1 MTLLQLIFLAA
12 AALTL
17 GAAVMVVTTSRLVHA
32 ALWLILALAGVAVL
46 FALLDAP
53 FLAIVQVVVY
63 IGAIAILI
71 IFAAMLTRRVM
82 QESGRQ
88 STRTWWLGLL
98 AALVLFGG
106 LVVLVLQV
114 PGFQAA
120 AGPAPDSQANLIDLG
135 RSLVD
140 VNAFILPFELASV
153 LLLAALIGAMFV
165 ARPEARKPSG
175 SKSGTPGGE
184 A

>member
-1 MTLLQLIFLAA
+1 MTPLQLIFLG
-12 AALTL
+12 L
-17 GAAVMVVTTSRLVHA
+17 GLATIVSAVMVVTSPKLIHA
-32 ALWLILALAGVAVL
+32 ALWLIVTLACVASYFVLLEAG
-46 FALLDAP
+46 
-53 FLAIVQVVVY
+53 FLAMVQVAVY

-82 QESGRQ
+82 HDSGRQ
-88 STRTWWLGLL
+88 ITRTWWLGLL

-106 LVVLVLQV
+106 LVILVLQV

-120 AGPAPDSQANLIDLG
+120 PGAAPDSQANLIDLG

-165 ARPEARKPSG
+165 ARPEGRKPSG